1 MTCFLLVAESCK
13 DNRDVSEQNK
23 EIENNDLEEHE
34 MREGCNSS
42 WLGINKGIREVR
54 KWGTTTR
61 RRRYT
66 SNKFKSIEINIEE
79 S

>member
-54 KWGTTTR
+54 K
-61 RRRYT
+61 
-66 SNKFKSIEINIEE
+66 
-79 S
+79 